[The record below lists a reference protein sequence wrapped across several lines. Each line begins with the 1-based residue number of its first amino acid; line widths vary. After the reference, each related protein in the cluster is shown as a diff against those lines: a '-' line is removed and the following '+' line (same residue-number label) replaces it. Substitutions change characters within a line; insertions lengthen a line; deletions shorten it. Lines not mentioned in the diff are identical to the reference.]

1 MPTPQYVVV
10 GHITKDLTAEGY
22 RLGGTAFYAA
32 RTAAALGWRVGLVT
46 ALEPGTGLELD
57 EEIQV
62 RRSTAAAT
70 TTFENIYR
78 DRERVQRV
86 LAVAPPLTLEA
97 VPPAWRKA
105 DVIHLGPVAG
115 EVAEKMLTAFPHSF
129 LGLTPQGWLR
139 QWDDG
144 GRVSYRQWRP
154 KSLEG
159 VKAMVF
165 SDEDVAPDPEAVA
178 WYARRV
184 PVTAVT
190 LGERGCRIYC
200 GDQVRELPAFPVVAG
215 DITGAGDVFAAAFF
229 CALARGHDP
238 FWAGRF
244 ANSAASFLVER
255 GIAGLLS
262 WGQILA
268 RMNPGL
274 PHG

>member
-1 MPTPQYVVV
+1 MPRPQYVVV
-10 GHITKDLTAEGY
+10 GHITKDLVAGGY
-22 RLGGTAFYAA
+22 RLGGTALYAA
-32 RTAAALGWRVGLVT
+32 RAAAALGWRVGVVT
-46 ALEPGTGLELD
+46 ALEPGMSLELD

-62 RRSTAAAT
+62 RRSAAAAT

-86 LAVAPPLTLEA
+86 LAVAPPLTLAA
-97 VPPAWRKA
+97 VPSAWRKA

-115 EVAEKMLTAFPHSF
+115 EVTEEMVTAFPQSF
-129 LGLTPQGWLR
+129 LGLSPQGWLR

-144 GRVSYRQWRP
+144 GWVSYRPWRP
-154 KSLEG
+154 QNLEG

-165 SDEDVAPDPEAVA
+165 SDEDVALDPEAVA

-184 PVTAVT
+184 PVVALT
-190 LGERGCRIYC
+190 LGERGCRIYY
-200 GDQVRELPAFPVVAG
+200 GDRVRELPAFPVVAG

-229 CALARGHDP
+229 CALARGRDP

-255 GIAGLLS
+255 GIAGLPS
-262 WGQILA
+262 WGQVLV
-268 RMNPGL
+268 RMN
-274 PHG
+274 